1 MALTNVRD
9 TKFRTVELKD
19 AALVTNVTAYK
30 GALIVLD
37 TADGF
42 AKPAT
47 TAQGLVALGIA
58 AMSEPSVSTTG
69 IASGVKKIPVKT
81 GIALLANSA
90 DGDAIANAQR
100 GAPCYIVDDQTVAK
114 TDGDGTRSVAGTVE
128 EVVSAGVWVRI
139 GSLDGTA
146 LAGEIA
152 AREALATDLA
162 SATGTTL
169 AGLVRG
175 TQVATVANANVIGGI
190 EVAHR
195 ITVADAATGDVDVVL
210 THKTMV
216 TEVEVIKTGG
226 AGGADDTITVKNGAT
241 AITDAIDINVEDKVV
256 KYAGTIDD
264 AQQTIAAG
272 GTLKIT
278 RTKASANNTACIVI
292 VRGLRV
298 S

>member
-47 TAQGLVALGIA
+47 TATGLVALGIA
-58 AMSEPSVSTTG
+58 AMSEPSVATAG
-69 IASGVKKIPVKT
+69 ITSGVRKIPVKT

-90 DGDAIANAQR
+90 GGDAIANADR
-100 GAPCYIVDDQTVAK
+100 GKPCYIVDDQTVAK
-114 TDGDGTRSVAGTVE
+114 TDGGATRSVAGTVE

-175 TQVATVANANVIGGI
+175 TQVATVANANVIGG
-190 EVAHR
+190 VPVVHR
-195 ITVADAATGDVDVVL
+195 IAISDDATGDVDTVL
-210 THKTMV
+210 THKTMITDILV
-216 TEVEVIKTGG
+216 LKTGG
-226 AGGADDTITVKNGAT
+226 AGDAGDTIQVKNAAT
-241 AITDAIDINVEDKVV
+241 AITDAMSINVADKIIVRPS
-256 KYAGTIDD
+256 TIDD

-278 RTKASANNTACIVI
+278 RTKASAANVACVVI
-292 VRGLRV
+292 VQGLRV
-298 S
+298 A